1 MSKNFWKEVVNKMHK
16 FTQFYRFLI
25 PAYQVNERKSFKFP
39 TFKLENNARV
49 FIIKIQ
55 K

>member
-16 FTQFYRFLI
+16 FTQFYRFLCK
-25 PAYQVNERKSFKFP
+25 NERKSFKFP
-39 TFKLENNARV
+39 TFKLENNAHV